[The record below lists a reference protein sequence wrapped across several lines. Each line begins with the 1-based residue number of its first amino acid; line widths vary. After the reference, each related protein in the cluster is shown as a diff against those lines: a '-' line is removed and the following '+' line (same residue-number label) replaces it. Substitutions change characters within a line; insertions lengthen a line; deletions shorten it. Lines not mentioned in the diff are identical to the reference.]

1 MNVTHAW
8 QLFSKYIFFL
18 PFGIFASNVAYRQK
32 NKCTIGIHG
41 QSQCKSH
48 RDRGAWM
55 YVLSADE
62 VWYSFRCL
70 KRNFASVLENTY
82 AFKIASV
89 GLTEASA
96 PVWRHCIC
104 KTWRPLL
111 VAILMMTSMNSKMV
125 SKLHPK
131 NKPMLPPI
139 SPKNIQEAEL

>member
-1 MNVTHAW
+1 MVNHNVKAIAIEV
-8 QLFSKYIFFL
+8 L
-18 PFGIFASNVAYRQK
+18 
-32 NKCTIGIHG
+32 
-41 QSQCKSH
+41 
-48 RDRGAWM
+48 
-55 YVLSADE
+55 VLSADE
-62 VWYSFRCL
+62 VWYGFRCL

-139 SPKNIQEAEL
+139 SPKSIQEAELYETTKFRLYFFWRIIMEEKASLYSVK